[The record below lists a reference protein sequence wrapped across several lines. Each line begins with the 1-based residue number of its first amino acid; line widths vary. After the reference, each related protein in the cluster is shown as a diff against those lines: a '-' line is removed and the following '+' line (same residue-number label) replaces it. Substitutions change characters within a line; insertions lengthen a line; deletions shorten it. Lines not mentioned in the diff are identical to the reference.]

1 MSNSPIS
8 HNNDLSALVEAG
20 YRVEIRGAY
29 LLVKGIPYVK
39 QNGDIGNGDIVTSL
53 ELAGDKTRPPG
64 DHTVWWTGET
74 PHTASGESM
83 EPYLSCGNW
92 VTGQD
97 LGEGIMVYMQWSR
110 KPKSEGGSRGYR
122 DYQEKIETYVEEVG
136 GEAEAKRP
144 GILEAARAG
153 GDPEVESKTRFKYVD
168 TNAYRNGVRGIEQRI
183 EDEVVAVIGVGG
195 SGSYLVD
202 ILAKTNIK
210 ELYLYDDDILEQHN
224 AFRIA
229 GAARIEELGSG
240 KSKVEWHRER
250 YAAVREEGIY
260 VHEKRVDDETLKC
273 LAKCTTV
280 FIAVDCLNSR
290 RKIQNKCNE
299 MGVLHISVGLGLDIE
314 GDNNDQIGGMVKVE
328 TQYRPKD
335 VGKEGNGIQDGEEEQ
350 PNQIYGNV
358 QTAELNMLGAALAI
372 TEWKAK
378 RGVYRDERPNGT
390 DSILYTV
397 STGRILLGKKG
408 KG

>member
-1 MSNSPIS
+1 MSNSLIS
-8 HNNDLSALVEAG
+8 HNNDLSALADTG

-39 QNGDIGNGDIVTSL
+39 QNGDIGKGDIVTSL
-53 ELAGDKTRPPG
+53 ELAGDETRPPG

-83 EPYLSCGNW
+83 EPYLSCGHW
-92 VTGQD
+92 ATGQD
-97 LGEGIMVYMQWSR
+97 LGEGITVYMQWSR
-110 KPKSEGGSRGYR
+110 KPKSGGGSRGYR
-122 DYQEKIETYVEEVG
+122 NYREKIETYVEEVG
-136 GEAEAKRP
+136 GEAETKRP
-144 GILEAARAG
+144 GILEAARSG

-168 TNAYRNGVRGIEQRI
+168 TNAYRNGVKGIEQRI

-210 ELYLYDDDILEQHN
+210 ELYLYDDDVLEQHN

-229 GAARIEELGSG
+229 GAARIEELGRG

-260 VHEKRVDDETLKC
+260 VQEKRVDDETLKC

-335 VGKEGNGIQDGEEEQ
+335 VGKEGNGIRGGEEEQ

-378 RGVYRDERPNGT
+378 RGVYRDERPNGI

-408 KG
+408 K